1 MLVFR
6 DDSQVKDD
14 EMYDVFTVDL
24 MKKPGKGLGLSIV
37 GRRNDVG
44 VYISDVV
51 SLVKTHFVYLYL
63 FLTMP
68 IHNSYFHKLKEVIF
82 GKMFKLVFYLF
93 VICHR

>member
-51 SLVKTHFVYLYL
+51 SLL
-63 FLTMP
+63 
-68 IHNSYFHKLKEVIF
+68 
-82 GKMFKLVFYLF
+82 
-93 VICHR
+93 